1 MKVCIAGA
9 GAIGGFIGAR
19 LAAAKACDLSAL
31 ARGATLAA
39 LRTHGWRLQQGDTL
53 LQAPARAGDNAV
65 ELGAQDVVIIAV
77 KGQALAAVA
86 RQIAPMIGPHT
97 VILPAMNGVPWW
109 FCQGLPAIGD
119 EPLASVDPGGAITAA
134 LPYAQVLGCV
144 VHASTSTPEP
154 GLVSHKMGN
163 GLIIGEP
170 AGGLSDRANEL
181 GALLRLG
188 GFDVTVS
195 ADVRYDIWYKLWGN
209 MTLNPV
215 SAITGATAE
224 RILDDQLVAEF
235 CRAAMRE
242 AAVIGERIACRIAE
256 NGACGTI
263 FGYPGDGING
273 VLGALATG
281 PSTRSNSSRCG
292 TRKWPPS
299 WPPPTPS
306 SPASPASACRPAAR
320 ARPTCHRP
328 VRRQDGPHAGAGDLS
343 ARPRAVARRP
353 LPAGSQPA
361 VAVPGRGPDYVH
373 EAAVPSQ
380 VRHLLDRAMR
390 IARPRA
396 QRHRRAGAA
405 QRPAGHEAV

>member
-1 MKVCIAGA
+1 MKVCIVGA

-31 ARGATLAA
+31 ARGVTLAA
-39 LRTHGWRLQQGDTL
+39 LRARGWRLQQDDTL
-53 LQAPARAGDNAV
+53 LQAPARASDSAA
-65 ELGAQDVVIIAV
+65 ELGPQDVVIIAV

-86 RQIAPMIGPHT
+86 RQIAPLIGPHT

-109 FCQGLPAIGD
+109 FCQGVPAIGD
-119 EPLASVDPGGAITAA
+119 EPLASIDPGGAIAAA

-154 GLVSHKMGN
+154 GLVSHMMGN
-163 GLIIGEP
+163 VLIIGEP
-170 AGGLSDRANEL
+170 AGALSDRANEL

-215 SAITGATAE
+215 SAITGATAD

-256 NGACGTI
+256 T
-263 FGYPGDGING
+263 PEQRHL
-273 VLGALATG
+273 VTRKLGAFKSSMLQDAEAGRMLELDALVAAVREIGQRLQLATPHIDALLG
-281 PSTRSNSSRCG
+281 LTRLFGRVHG
-292 TRKWPPS
+292 LYP
-299 WPPPTPS
+299 
-306 SPASPASACRPAAR
+306 PAA
-320 ARPTCHRP
+320 
-328 VRRQDGPHAGAGDLS
+328 G
-343 ARPRAVARRP
+343 
-353 LPAGSQPA
+353 
-361 VAVPGRGPDYVH
+361 
-373 EAAVPSQ
+373 
-380 VRHLLDRAMR
+380 
-390 IARPRA
+390 
-396 QRHRRAGAA
+396 
-405 QRPAGHEAV
+405 